1 MDDFKPATKRR
12 RKSNKT
18 KHKSGYEGGNEEN
31 SNNGANRSFET
42 STSSSALKTIQTTQ
56 TTTTMTTRQR
66 ACHLLR
72 QHEIDCNCPLF
83 ASQLT
88 RDCVSLI
95 LNKVSAKDLAR
106 VQSSCTFF
114 GDEKGRGR
122 LMIEEEV
129 RRRIQAKGLTTDV
142 MMPEHFWCVIDER
155 VKMNALKS
163 FFPTHTNPNS
173 SF

>member
-1 MDDFKPATKRR
+1 MDSDSPPRPTKRR
-12 RKSNKT
+12 RKSNKA
-18 KHKSGYEGGNEEN
+18 KHKSGYGGGNEEN

-42 STSSSALKTIQTTQ
+42 STSSSALKTIHATQ
-56 TTTTMTTRQR
+56 TVTTRQR

-72 QHEIDCNCPLF
+72 QHEIDRNCPLF

-106 VQSSCTFF
+106 VRGSCTFF

-142 MMPEHFWCVIDER
+142 MMPEHFWCVSDER

-163 FFPTHTNPNS
+163 FFPTRTNQNS

>member
-1 MDDFKPATKRR
+1 MDSDSPPRPTKRR

-18 KHKSGYEGGNEEN
+18 KHKSGYGGGNEEN
-31 SNNGANRSFET
+31 SNNAGAA
-42 STSSSALKTIQTTQ
+42 STSSSALKTIHATQ
-56 TTTTMTTRQR
+56 TVTTRQR

-72 QHEIDCNCPLF
+72 QHEIDRNCPLF

-106 VQSSCTFF
+106 VQSSCTFI

-129 RRRIQAKGLTTDV
+129 RRRIQAKGLTTDM
-142 MMPEHFWCVIDER
+142 MMPEHFW
-155 VKMNALKS
+155 
-163 FFPTHTNPNS
+163 
-173 SF
+173 

>member
-1 MDDFKPATKRR
+1 MKVSFFFLKNFRKKRSRLDFFYSMDDFKPATKRR

-18 KHKSGYEGGNEEN
+18 KHKSGYGGGNEEN
-31 SNNGANRSFET
+31 SNDGANRLFET
-42 STSSSALKTIQTTQ
+42 STSSSALKTIHTTTQ
-56 TTTTMTTRQR
+56 TMTTRQR

-95 LNKVSAKDLAR
+95 LKKVSAKDLAR

-129 RRRIQAKGLTTDV
+129 RSRIQGKGLTTDM
-142 MMPEHFWCVIDER
+142 MMPEHFW
-155 VKMNALKS
+155 
-163 FFPTHTNPNS
+163 
-173 SF
+173 

>member
-1 MDDFKPATKRR
+1 MDSDSPPRPTKRR

-18 KHKSGYEGGNEEN
+18 KHKSGYGGGNEEN
-31 SNNGANRSFET
+31 SNNGANRLLET
-42 STSSSALKTIQTTQ
+42 STSSSALKTINTTQ
-56 TTTTMTTRQR
+56 TMTTRQR

-129 RRRIQAKGLTTDV
+129 RRRIQAKGLTTDM
-142 MMPEHFWCVIDER
+142 MMPEHFW
-155 VKMNALKS
+155 
-163 FFPTHTNPNS
+163 
-173 SF
+173 

>member
-1 MDDFKPATKRR
+1 MKVSFFFLKNFRKKRSRLDFFSMDDFKPATKRR

-18 KHKSGYEGGNEEN
+18 KHKSGYGGGNEEN
-31 SNNGANRSFET
+31 SNDGANRLFET
-42 STSSSALKTIQTTQ
+42 STSSSALKTIHTTTQ
-56 TTTTMTTRQR
+56 TMTTRQR

-95 LNKVSAKDLAR
+95 LKKVSAKDLAR

-129 RRRIQAKGLTTDV
+129 RSRIQGKGLTTDM
-142 MMPEHFWCVIDER
+142 MMPEHFW
-155 VKMNALKS
+155 
-163 FFPTHTNPNS
+163 
-173 SF
+173 

>member
-1 MDDFKPATKRR
+1 MKVSFFFLKNFRKKRSRLDFFYSMDDFKPATKRR

-18 KHKSGYEGGNEEN
+18 KHKSGYGGGNDEN
-31 SNNGANRSFET
+31 SNNGANRLFET
-42 STSSSALKTIQTTQ
+42 STSSSALRTIQTTQ
-56 TTTTMTTRQR
+56 TMMMMTTRQR

-72 QHEIDCNCPLF
+72 QHEIDRNCPLF

-129 RRRIQAKGLTTDV
+129 RSRIQGKGLTTDM
-142 MMPEHFWCVIDER
+142 MMPEHFW
-155 VKMNALKS
+155 
-163 FFPTHTNPNS
+163 
-173 SF
+173 

>member
-1 MDDFKPATKRR
+1 M
-12 RKSNKT
+12 
-18 KHKSGYEGGNEEN
+18 
-31 SNNGANRSFET
+31 
-42 STSSSALKTIQTTQ
+42 
-56 TTTTMTTRQR
+56 
-66 ACHLLR
+66 
-72 QHEIDCNCPLF
+72 
-83 ASQLT
+83 
-88 RDCVSLI
+88 SLI

-163 FFPTHTNPNS
+163 FFPTRTNQNS